1 MRKLEI
7 ALRLAINLFEYK
19 SRVYKFKSNELKD
32 ILRCWHGNG
41 LNENE

>member
-7 ALRLAINLFEYK
+7 VLRCAINLFEYK

-32 ILRCWHGNG
+32 ILRYWHGKE
-41 LNENE
+41 LH